1 MDLAT
6 PGRPRRTA
14 FLLSQLGAAASSR
27 FADRTRDIGLT
38 PSDAGVIR
46 LIGRAPGLSQR
57 SLADRLGAVPSRVV
71 SLIDSLQERGLVER
85 MRSSTDRR
93 NYELHLTEAGKR
105 VLGELH
111 GIAEQHEAELLAPL
125 NDEQITQLGELLA
138 QLANGHGLDRDLHR
152 DVGRQSGRDVGA
164 DGGPERARKV

>member
-6 PGRPRRTA
+6 HGRPKRTA
-14 FLLSQLGAAASSR
+14 FLLSQLGAVAASR
-27 FADRTRDIGLT
+27 FADRTREIGLT

-46 LIGRAPGLSQR
+46 LLGRSPGLSQR

-85 MRSSTDRR
+85 TRSSADRR
-93 NYELHLTEAGKR
+93 NYELHLTERGSR
-105 VLGELH
+105 VLGELR

-125 NDEQITQLGELLA
+125 TGEQIAQLDVLLA
-138 QLANGHGLDRDLHR
+138 TLANGHGLDRDLHR
-152 DVGRQSGRDVGA
+152 DVGRDVPHAGRKG
-164 DGGPERARKV
+164 